1 MRTDSI
7 CALSTSELPP
17 IGSYRVRVV
26 SLSAVLCLGANG
38 AIFELNLKLDEM
50 VAFSQEMIV
59 KMVGEW
65 SYGDGG

>member
-1 MRTDSI
+1 M
-7 CALSTSELPP
+7 
-17 IGSYRVRVV
+17 

-50 VAFSQEMIV
+50 VAFNQDMIV
-59 KMVGEW
+59 KTVGEW